1 MKALTE
7 TPTKQQVSFWLNA
20 VLSQFGKEVK
30 ELTRKGTEE
39 YSQTVVD
46 HFVNT
51 LDVWQQARKVFEQE
65 DYPRALDVVQVA

>member
-7 TPTKQQVSFWLNA
+7 TSTKQQAPFWLNA

-30 ELTRKGTEE
+30 ELTRQGTEG
-39 YSQTVVD
+39 YSQTVVN

-51 LDVWQQARKVFEQE
+51 LDVWQQARK
-65 DYPRALDVVQVA
+65 A